1 MSARVVVIAG
11 GLSPER
17 DVSLRSGRRVA
28 EDLREAGIEA
38 QVRDIDATLI
48 PSLIEDPPSC
58 ALPLVHGVAGEDG
71 SLQEVLQSIGL
82 PFVGSSAHACRRSF
96 DKATAGALLA
106 DAGISVPDS
115 IALPQTM
122 FRDLG
127 APVLLAVIT
136 ERLGLPLV
144 IKPNRG
150 GSALGVSIVHDA
162 GGLPAAMVGAFAYGE
177 VVLIQRY
184 VQGTEIAVA
193 VTDSGDSHTAP
204 RAMPCVEIVP
214 DSGLY
219 DYTARYTAGTTEFF
233 TPARL
238 PAETLAA
245 AAQTAVHAHEVLGL
259 RDWSRSDLMVDDA
272 GTAWFLEANVA
283 PGMTE
288 TSLFPQ
294 AIAASHTTAS
304 VLLAALVHR
313 ATNRAENWG

>member
-1 MSARVVVIAG
+1 MSQRVVVIAG

-17 DVSLRSGRRVA
+17 DVSIRSGRRVA
-28 EDLREAGIEA
+28 EDLRKAGIEA

-48 PSLIEDPPSC
+48 PYLLEDPPTC
-58 ALPLVHGVAGEDG
+58 AFPLVHGVAGEDG

-82 PFVGSSAHACRRSF
+82 PFVGSGAHACRRSF
-96 DKATAGALLA
+96 DKAIAGALLA
-106 DAGISVPDS
+106 DAGISVPES
-115 IALPQTM
+115 IALPQAM

-127 APVLLAVIT
+127 APVLLAAIA
-136 ERLGLPLV
+136 EQLGLPLV

-150 GSALGVSIVHDA
+150 GSALGVSVVHNA
-162 GGLPAAMVGAFAYGE
+162 EELPAAMVGAFAYGE

-193 VTDSGDSHTAP
+193 VTEDGDGPS
-204 RAMPCVEIVP
+204 AMPAVEIVP

-238 PAETLAA
+238 PDETLAA
-245 AAQTAVHAHEVLGL
+245 AAQTAIRAHEVLGL
-259 RDWSRSDLMVDDA
+259 RDWSRSDLMVDEA
-272 GTAWFLEANVA
+272 GTVWFLEVNVA

-288 TSLFPQ
+288 TSLVPQ
-294 AIAASHTTAS
+294 AIAASDTSAS
-304 VLLAALVHR
+304 IVLAALVER
-313 ATNRAENWG
+313 ATTRSQSED